1 MDNWEIGL
9 LLEECRMAA
18 GQTMAPTAEAKFNY
32 WKYKGS
38 LSVELSCLL
47 QEAVDMKWPFVPE
60 RWQYKHSVSSQDQ
73 VNLKDLIS
81 EHLPQLLALLKAA
94 ILVEEAKLAVSVVF
108 LVDRF
113 LYWADHSSSLLKI
126 TKEVH
131 RHHPGT
137 PISPQLVI
145 RQARVYLSLGK
156 LQKAE
161 YILSSLINNS
171 GATGRSFNKSNHSS
185 TMMGLF
191 TQSVNLILYFLG
203 CWVYH
208 SDSDKALVQ
217 AVSIQVR
224 GLVLQKLGLWQ
235 EAAELICGSLVGYYA
250 LPQPDKKGIGT
261 SLGVL
266 ANLLVSMSDTDFKA
280 LKSNPNIDLGFFPDT
295 GHRLLC
301 AAEAAKHAVIYSQ
314 YTSLY
319 VLTNVVTHGTCL
331 LSYSFS
337 VECSSS
343 EKHSFLLQAKEAFE
357 IGLITTTE
365 RDLVISKQE
374 LYTLVKAA
382 YSLLVTH
389 KWLRSSV
396 DVQAIKACR
405 EAIEKLYAYC
415 HTEKQEKDTLST
427 EIMHLLKCFK
437 SLLRIKSFPNS
448 NEGSFIPDSY
458 RSMHVRDLRFT
469 LDVFSQVIRSFQQY
483 HATVCEASETGCQ
496 GKLVEKAEGLRPGL
510 CITALG
516 TTISTFNTEPD
527 NKNFKPKMGRCKEEF
542 NVQKPFN
549 VSGPQ
554 PLFTRKQEF
563 YQTLFST
570 DADKVASEPIH
581 KCNEGP
587 IVRSSSLK
595 SSLASSWQNIAT
607 NSTRIPLTKSGNEES
622 SVLNE
627 VDVKYQCDPCYL
639 TDVSKDGSNNV
650 LEPTNKNR
658 NHEREIGF
666 NAPKRLGSQPQVTS
680 SAETGSFIKQFEM
693 INEQSLIETVWI
705 EEPCLAGGQSERQT
719 GVDMVTQTQS
729 HAKLKTSSSLLGG
742 SFGSQCSWEKLS
754 MFDPCSPVNTEQ
766 KMLAR
771 DVSVTVNKHGLVLY
785 QSLANAQ
792 VPDLSRLETKSSKP
806 LTTNQAQSFLN
817 IETTDGA
824 ARQTCPGF
832 IDASHPKNLHFF
844 IVNQDAETEENTD
857 PDPNKAYHKSAQQPA
872 PEESKPEQSI
882 STETGS
888 SFELI
893 EKEMNNFKID
903 EPSCNVEQQNPF
915 CNPSCYTC
923 QNHGMMGNLV
933 PERQYFLTQQDYK
946 AFLAGMC
953 HNCLLNRLQS
963 TRKFKL
969 RKHQSAYNALQIKYS
984 RVTGLWTAHETYA
997 YIGESIGKTGQ
1008 QRTALWVQSLHQE
1021 ERLGS
1026 YVAKEYL
1033 KPKEI
1038 QFHLNDVERQMTAQ
1052 YYVTQFNKTLYN
1064 HKVTAQIFFIP
1075 SEVLLILE
1083 EDEIIGCV
1091 TMEPYLQ
1098 GDFVKL
1104 TNNTGKVVK
1113 RLKATEYGIAFG
1125 HFTYLYSN
1133 NQEIVVDLQGW
1144 VTANGK
1150 GLTYLTDPQIHSL
1163 KTPKGAS
1170 NFGKRGLQ
1178 YFLEEQH
1185 GPECNNICKL
1195 LKLAPMAPM

>member
-1 MDNWEIGL
+1 MDNREIGL

-18 GQTMAPTAEAKFNY
+18 GQTMAPTAEAKLNY
-32 WKYKGS
+32 RKYKGS
-38 LSVELSCLL
+38 LTVELSSLL
-47 QEAVDMKWPFVPE
+47 QEAVDMNWPFVPE

-81 EHLPQLLALLKAA
+81 EHLPQLL
-94 ILVEEAKLAVSVVF
+94 
-108 LVDRF
+108 
-113 LYWADHSSSLLKI
+113 I

-137 PISPQLVI
+137 PIAPQLVI
-145 RQARVYLSLGK
+145 RQARVYLNLGK

-161 YILSSLINNS
+161 YILSSLINNC
-171 GATGRSFNKSNHSS
+171 GATGRSFNKSNHNSN
-185 TMMGLF
+185 MMGHF
-191 TQSVNLILYFLG
+191 TQSAKFIWYFLG

-208 SDSDKALVQ
+208 SDSDRALVQ

-280 LKSNPNIDLGFFPDT
+280 LKSNPNIDLFFFSDT

-343 EKHSFLLQAKEAFE
+343 EKYSFLLQAKEAFE
-357 IGLITTTE
+357 IGLITKTE
-365 RDLVISKQE
+365 KDLVISKQE

-382 YSLLVTH
+382 YCLLVTH
-389 KWLRSSV
+389 KWLHSSV

-405 EAIEKLYAYC
+405 EAIEKLYTYC
-415 HTEKQEKDTLST
+415 HTEKQDKDTLST
-427 EIMHLLKCFK
+427 EIMHLLTCVK
-437 SLLRIKSFPNS
+437 SLLRVKSFPNS

-458 RSMHVRDLRFT
+458 RSMHGRDLRFT
-469 LDVFSQVIRSFQQY
+469 LNVFSPVIRSFQQY
-483 HATVCEASETGCQ
+483 HASVCEASETGCQ

-510 CITALG
+510 CITTLG

-527 NKNFKPKMGRCKEEF
+527 TKNFKPKIDKCKEEF
-542 NVQKPFN
+542 NVQKTFN
-549 VSGPQ
+549 LSGPQ
-554 PLFTRKQEF
+554 TLFTRKQEF
-563 YQTLFST
+563 CQTVCST
-570 DADKVASEPIH
+570 DALLSSDKVASESIH

-595 SSLASSWQNIAT
+595 SSLASSWQNIAK
-607 NSTRIPLTKSGNEES
+607 NSTRIPLRKSSNKES

-627 VDVKYQCDPCYL
+627 VDVRKQCDPYYL
-639 TDVSKDGSNNV
+639 TEVSKDGSNNV

-658 NHEREIGF
+658 NHERESGF
-666 NAPKRLGSQPQVTS
+666 NAPKRPRSQSQVTS
-680 SAETGSFIKQFEM
+680 SAETGGFIKQFEM
-693 INEQSLIETVWI
+693 INEQSLIETVGI
-705 EEPCLAGGQSERQT
+705 EEPWLAVGQSERQT

-729 HAKLKTSSSLLGG
+729 HAKLKTSSSLLGD
-742 SFGSQCSWEKLS
+742 SFGSQSSWEKLS
-754 MFDPCSPVNTEQ
+754 MFDPCSPVSTEQ

-771 DVSVTVNKHGLVLY
+771 DASVTVNKHGLVLY

-792 VPDLSRLETKSSKP
+792 LPDLSRLEIKSSKP
-806 LTTNQAQSFLN
+806 LTTDQAQSFLH

-832 IDASHPKNLHFF
+832 LDASHPKNPHCF
-844 IVNQDAETEENTD
+844 IVDQDAETEANTD
-857 PDPNKAYHKSAQQPA
+857 PEPNKAYHKSAQQPA
-872 PEESKPEQSI
+872 PEESKPEQCL

-903 EPSCNVEQQNPF
+903 EPSCNVEQQNRF
-915 CNPSCYTC
+915 RNLSCYTC

-933 PERQYFLTQQDYK
+933 PERQYFLTQQDYE
-946 AFLAGMC
+946 AFLACMC
-953 HNCLLNRLQS
+953 HSCLLNRLQS

-969 RKHQSAYNALQIKYS
+969 RKHQSAYNALQLKYS

-997 YIGESIGKTGQ
+997 YIGESIGKNGQ

-1021 ERLGS
+1021 ERLGR

-1113 RLKATEYGIAFG
+1113 RLEATEYGIAFG

-1170 NFGKRGLQ
+1170 NFGRRGLK

-1195 LKLAPMAPM
+1195 LKLSPMAPV